1 MVWAPLTAW
10 AEANLSLT
18 GLEIQHGMKQ
28 QYCSVVGSS
37 RITMKE
43 ELCYLFISN
52 GSYAYCQSERELL
65 LEEFLL

>member
-1 MVWAPLTAW
+1 
-10 AEANLSLT
+10 
-18 GLEIQHGMKQ
+18 MKQ

-37 RITMKE
+37 RIKMKE

-65 LEEFLL
+65 LEELLL